1 MGCGVLD
8 WDEIVVDLYSKSD
21 LVLDELFV
29 GECESYLVDLLQ
41 IPVSRLRCCFVGWSC
56 RVMFVGVGFVLFG

>member
-8 WDEIVVDLYSKSD
+8 WDEIVVDLYSESD

-29 GECESYLVDLLQ
+29 GKCKSYLVGLL
-41 IPVSRLRCCFVGWSC
+41 
-56 RVMFVGVGFVLFG
+56 